1 MEQQEASELKLLE
14 ETRQLMTKLFEE
26 TFLANMSAMMEIQ
39 QLEITQMAHRHT
51 EQFKNWKM
59 KMERDFEDVKSEL
72 KKLRQ
77 ELRDLK

>member
-1 MEQQEASELKLLE
+1 MEQQNASELKLLE

>member
-14 ETRQLMTKLFEE
+14 ETQQLMTKLFEE